1 MTIRTAKLATILM
14 VGAALAA
21 TPVLAQAVTAG
32 NQGPAGIPTNRD
44 APLTLPGT
52 LTPMPTPK
60 VDPAFTVLRVR
71 GVPIRLHVSA
81 LPDWRF
87 CLSQLSPQRSTLS
100 TTGSKPTSGT

>member
-1 MTIRTAKLATILM
+1 MTIRSAKLATILM

-32 NQGPAGIPTNRD
+32 NQGPADIATNRD

-60 VDPAFTVLRVR
+60 PKL
-71 GVPIRLHVSA
+71 
-81 LPDWRF
+81 
-87 CLSQLSPQRSTLS
+87 
-100 TTGSKPTSGT
+100 KPTPLRPTQRRRVVLLMPRLVPLPQLPPSKRNGS